1 MHVHGYNFYIGV
13 GLHIVFL
20 VLSGLIL
27 TTNILLSSMDY
38 GSMGI
43 SHNSIFNANLN
54 SHCSVTEC
62 GFPPPSLSF
71 SSMWS
76 LPLPLSPFLF
86 RSIGPTTY
94 TPTCTPTCTF
104 VSLCHPPFFLLSFS
118 HPLLQNFPT
127 SPQSPPLSPL
137 PPFPI
142 SLPLPSPSLILPCA
156 VRLQLVTT
164 FLSGRPALWDQT
176 TRSTREENLY

>member
-1 MHVHGYNFYIGV
+1 M
-13 GLHIVFL
+13 FL

-62 GFPPPSLSF
+62 CFPPPSLSF

-127 SPQSPPLSPL
+127 SPQSPPLPHL
-137 PPFPI
+137 PPPPFSLSDSALCSASPVGDNLFEWTASIVGPDDSVYAGGKFILELRFPADYPFKPPKVVNI
-142 SLPLPSPSLILPCA
+142 M
-156 VRLQLVTT
+156 
-164 FLSGRPALWDQT
+164 
-176 TRSTREENLY
+176 